1 MRKERG
7 PRNPRAGMK
16 QTRFSC
22 TPEEYQIIQKEAEHA
37 KMSINEYVRKRA
49 LGKPIIN
56 ADKWLILA
64 QLRAIH
70 KDLWGW
76 RHEQGVTLDF
86 PIYAE
91 FSRIRNELR
100 KALTDLALSM
110 SQEGGEENV
119 NNQENGI
126 TRGAGAE
133 Q

>member
-22 TPEEYQIIQKEAEHA
+22 SVEEYQIIQKEAEHA
-37 KMSINEYVRKRA
+37 RLSVNEYVRRRA

-70 KDLWGW
+70 RDLWGW
-76 RHEQGVTLDF
+76 RYDQEIKLDF
-86 PIYAE
+86 PTHTAITQTAAKV
-91 FSRIRNELR
+91 R

-110 SQEGGEENV
+110 SQEGGEGDD
-119 NNQENGI
+119 NNQEDGLA
-126 TRGAGAE
+126 RGAGADK
-133 Q
+133 